1 MSLIQ
6 QLCSS
11 IEIEPTKD
19 KNLAREQSEAS
30 PTENYTRLTGGR
42 VTHDE
47 KFDKS
52 EVCRRRNQTTKS
64 HSR

>member
-47 KFDKS
+47 KFVKS
-52 EVCRRRNQTTKS
+52 ELPKTKS
-64 HSR
+64 DN